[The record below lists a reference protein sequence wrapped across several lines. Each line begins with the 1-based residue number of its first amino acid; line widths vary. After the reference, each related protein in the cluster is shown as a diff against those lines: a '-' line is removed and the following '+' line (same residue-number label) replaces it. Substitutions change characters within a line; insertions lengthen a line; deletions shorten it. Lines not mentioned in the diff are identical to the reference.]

1 MRTKTPS
8 MARTLLPVAV
18 GAGCMIVLLCI
29 VNGIAATTK
38 TAPASGDIVSFQP
51 TSVMPAGNDVRIA
64 VRRAGGQP
72 DCMLDL
78 GTLRHTGGSLVV
90 ESEVTP
96 AADAFQVQW
105 AGERTTTDADDCGG
119 NATLILRAR
128 DLNMLALSAGGYG
141 IAEKRLPIS
150 AIGLGK

>member
-1 MRTKTPS
+1 MRTKSPS
-8 MARTLLPVAV
+8 LARTLLPIAV

-38 TAPASGDIVSFQP
+38 AAPASGDIVSFLP
-51 TSVMPAGNDVRIA
+51 TSVIPAGDDVRIA

-72 DCMLDL
+72 DCILDL
-78 GTLRHTGGSLVV
+78 GSLRHTGGSLVV
-90 ESEVTP
+90 ESEATP
-96 AADAFQVQW
+96 AADTFRVHW

-128 DLNMLALSAGGYG
+128 DLDMLALSAGGYG
-141 IAEKRLPIS
+141 IADKRLPVTM
-150 AIGLGK
+150 AMFGK